1 MGIISRMLLL
11 LILVT
16 ILSFILIVKAPI
28 DPLTAYI
35 GTESTLSQEAKNE
48 IAEHWRLN
56 DPLQIGRAHV

>member
-1 MGIISRMLLL
+1 MSKTKKTMGIISRMLLL

-35 GTESTLSQEAKNE
+35 GTESTLSKTGA
-48 IAEHWRLN
+48 AWC
-56 DPLQIGRAHV
+56 